1 MSWRRYTHR
10 VELGL
15 SCLMG
20 LKHQHQRFG
29 TRWIVQCMLI
39 FSTLCALPNH
49 SLATERVFV
58 GPYDNETIEQ
68 RDQRMSWWRE
78 ARFGLFIHWGVYA
91 VPAGTHEGRAIE
103 NIGEWIMHYGK
114 IPVVEYKKYAADFNP
129 TQYDPEAW
137 VLMAKD
143 AGMKYIVITAKHHD
157 GFALFDTDVSDWNI
171 VKATP
176 YGKDVLKPLAEAAR
190 KHGIKLGF
198 YYSQAQDWVH
208 PGGSTWEGRWDQAQK
223 GDMDRYLQQIA
234 VPQIKELF
242 TNYGEISVIWWDTP
256 IDMTPERAR
265 LFDGVVDLQPGVIT
279 NNRLIYGFN
288 GGYGFRGDFRTP
300 EQHIPATGLDYDWE
314 ACQTMNTTWGY
325 KSYDNEWKSSETLI
339 RNLVDIASKGGN
351 YLLNV
356 GPMANGEIPPESLT
370 RLKDVGS
377 WMKVNS
383 SSIYG
388 TTASPF
394 VRLPWGRATKKQ
406 YPNATELFLHI
417 FDWPTDGQL
426 AVDGLHSEVIGAY
439 FLADYQYQI
448 SVTKSA
454 KGWVLNLPDEPLD
467 NVNTVVV
474 LKIKGALDV
483 ERLLP
488 TQTSDGMLSLKLTD
502 VAIHNPSYGGELVLG
517 RDSYDNR
524 ILTEWTDSRSH
535 VDWLFDVKMPG
546 QFDVYADVSV
556 KSTTSFVLT
565 VAGESSS
572 VTIEPTGH
580 EGFERRLI
588 SRVVL
593 PLGETGLSLQ
603 PSDQL
608 WSPIQLRS
616 IKLEPVQ

>member
-1 MSWRRYTHR
+1 MR
-10 VELGL
+10 
-15 SCLMG
+15 
-20 LKHQHQRFG
+20 LKHKHLGSG
-29 TRWIVQCMLI
+29 TGCILQCMLI
-39 FSTLCALPNH
+39 FLMLCALPTDC
-49 SLATERVFV
+49 LASERIFV
-58 GPYDNETIEQ
+58 GPYDNETSSQ

-78 ARFGLFIHWGVYA
+78 ARFGLFIHWGIYA
-91 VPAGTHEGRAIE
+91 VPAGTHQGQPIE
-103 NIGEWIMHYGK
+103 NIGEWIMHYGEV
-114 IPVVEYKKYAADFNP
+114 PVVEYKKYAADFNP

-157 GFALFDTDVSDWNI
+157 GFALFDTKVSDWNI

-176 YGKDVLKPLAEAAR
+176 YGRDVLKPLAAAAQ

-208 PGGSTWEGRWDQAQK
+208 PGGATWEGRWDPAQD

-234 VPQIKELF
+234 LPQIEELF
-242 TNYGEISVIWWDTP
+242 TNYGEISIIWWDTP

-265 LFDGVVDLQPGVIT
+265 LFDDVFDLQPGVIT
-279 NNRLIYGFN
+279 NNRLIYGLD
-288 GGYGFRGDFRTP
+288 GAYGFRGDFRTP
-300 EQHIPATGLDYDWE
+300 EQHIPATGLEYDWE

-325 KSYDNEWKSSETLI
+325 KSYDNEWKSSEILI

-370 RLKDVGS
+370 RLKDVGA
-377 WMKVNS
+377 WMRVNS
-383 SSIYG
+383 PSIYG

-394 VRLPWGRATKKQ
+394 VRLPWGRATKKE

-417 FDWPTDGQL
+417 FDWPKDGQL
-426 AVDGLHSEVIGAY
+426 AVDGLRSEVIGAY
-439 FLADYQYQI
+439 FLADYQHEVP
-448 SVTKSA
+448 VTRSA
-454 KGWVLNLPDEPLD
+454 RGWVVDLPDEPLD
-467 NVNTVVV
+467 QVNTVLV
-474 LKIKGALDV
+474 LKIKGPLDV

-488 TQTSDGMLSLKLTD
+488 TQNSDGVLALVLTD
-502 VAIHNPSYGGELVLG
+502 VAIHNPSYGGELILS

-535 VDWLFDVKMPG
+535 IDWLFDVKIPG

-556 KSTTSFVLT
+556 KSATRFVLT
-565 VAGESSS
+565 VAGESSL
-572 VTIEPTGH
+572 VTVEPTDH
-580 EGFERRLI
+580 ERFENRLI

-593 PLGETGLSLQ
+593 PAGESVLTLK
-603 PSDQL
+603 PSDHL

-616 IKLEPVQ
+616 IKLKPVQ